1 MNINQTQ
8 IENDLRESVSKQVAL
23 QSEGV
28 NRYRVF
34 TPFEFE
40 DGDHYAIVLKKEKNN
55 WRFSDEAHT
64 LMHMSYDM
72 DILALK
78 RGNRQKI
85 LTNILSNFE
94 IVENG
99 GELSLNVIEDNF
111 GGALYNFIQALTKI
125 TDISYLSKEQVRST
139 FYEDFKSFLQ
149 ESVPAD
155 RLTFDFSNDEFDRD
169 HKYPVDCRINGMPKP
184 LFLFAIPNDNKCRD
198 VIISLLQYE
207 RWGLKYQS
215 VSIFEDQ
222 ETINR
227 RVLAKFS
234 DVSEKQFSA
243 LYPNQDRI
251 KKYLS
256 EQL

>member
-8 IENDLRESVSKQVAL
+8 IENDLKESVSKQVAL

-28 NRYRVF
+28 NRFRVF

-40 DGDHYAIVLKKEKNN
+40 DGDHFAIVLKKENKN

-72 DILALK
+72 DISALK
-78 RGNRQKI
+78 KGNRQKI
-85 LTNILSNFE
+85 LTNILSNFQ
-94 IVENG
+94 IVENS

-139 FYEDFKSFLQ
+139 FYEDFKSFLK
-149 ESVPAD
+149 ETVPED
-155 RLTFDFSNDEFDRD
+155 RLTFDYSNDDYD
-169 HKYPVDCRINGMPKP
+169 KDCKYPVDCRINGMPKP
-184 LFLFAIPNDNKCRD
+184 LFLFAIHNDNKCRD
-198 VIISLLQYE
+198 VVISLLQYE

-234 DVSEKQFSA
+234 DVGEKQFSA

-251 KKYLS
+251 NKYLS